1 MEGGPRSGG
10 VDARA
15 RGGQAARVA
24 LAAESLGAPY
34 AWAYE
39 EEPWRGGA
47 RAGGGVGRGGR
58 ASSCAHPGHGV
69 LLVLGL

>member
-1 MEGGPRSGG
+1 M
-10 VDARA
+10 DAGA

-24 LAAESLGAPY
+24 LAAESLGAPD
-34 AWAYE
+34 AWPDE

-47 RAGGGVGRGGR
+47 RGGAVGAGGG

-69 LLVLGL
+69 LLIFGL